1 MVVYKIIVIHVCR
14 SGKFVKFASVFKRE
28 FEDRGESKS
37 TTETAKQ
44 IKKLKSFYYQDKGS
58 CRGEETIIMKK

>member
-1 MVVYKIIVIHVCR
+1 MVFYKIIVIHVCR
-14 SGKFVKFASVFKRE
+14 SGKFVKFASFKRE
-28 FEDRGESKS
+28 FEDRGESKQ

-58 CRGEETIIMKK
+58 CCGEETIIMKK